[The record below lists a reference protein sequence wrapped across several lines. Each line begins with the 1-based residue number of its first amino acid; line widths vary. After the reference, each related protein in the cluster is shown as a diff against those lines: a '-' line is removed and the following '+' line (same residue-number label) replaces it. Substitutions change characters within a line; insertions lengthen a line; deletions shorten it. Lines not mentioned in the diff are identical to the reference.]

1 MGKAYGFWER
11 LSEEADLLSEPYPGQ
26 PIVEIAGDRQVLIEN
41 HQGVKAYS
49 RESILIKVKY
59 GCICV
64 CGCGLEM
71 MRMTRDQ
78 LIIRGQIES
87 VTLQRRG

>member
-11 LSEEADLLSEPYPGQ
+11 LSEETDLLSEPYRGQ